1 MPSYTDFV
9 NPRNYVRMGQ
19 VARPND
25 PMVVRKVLANASGEI
40 FSPFDWAQAIY
51 RTSGGGGPSV
61 HLKKESR

>member
-1 MPSYTDFV
+1 
-9 NPRNYVRMGQ
+9 MGQ